1 MICFDTSIIIY
12 IGNGTLNEEI
22 IGSDPICY
30 ASITFIEALGYSEI
44 LSAEEQRIT
53 KFLATITEISLSET
67 IIRTATRLRQLNK
80 MTLGDS
86 IIAATALE
94 NGKVLWTA
102 NIDDFKHI
110 EGLELINPLN
120 NSLYTD

>member
-1 MICFDTSIIIY
+1 MICFDTNIIIY

>member
-1 MICFDTSIIIY
+1 MICFDTNIIIY
-12 IGNGTLNEEI
+12 LGNGTLNEEI

-53 KFLATITEISLSET
+53 ELLATITEISLSET
-67 IIRTATRLRQLNK
+67 IIRTATRLRQLKK

-102 NIDDFKHI
+102 NTSDFANI
-110 EGLELINPLN
+110 ESLKLHNPLK
-120 NSLYTD
+120 

>member
-110 EGLELINPLN
+110 EGLGLINPVN
-120 NSLYTD
+120 NSLYTN

>member
-1 MICFDTSIIIY
+1 MICFDTNIIIY
-12 IGNGTLNEEI
+12 ISNGTLNEEI

>member
-1 MICFDTSIIIY
+1 MICFDTNIIIY

-67 IIRTATRLRQLNK
+67 IIRTAIRLRQLNK

>member
-1 MICFDTSIIIY
+1 MICFDTNIIIY

-30 ASITFIEALGYSEI
+30 ASITFIEAIGYPEI
-44 LSAEEQRIT
+44 FSAEEQRIT
-53 KFLATITEISLSET
+53 EFLATITEISLSET

>member
-1 MICFDTSIIIY
+1 MICFDTNIIIY

-30 ASITFIEALGYSEI
+30 ASITFIEAIGYSEI

-53 KFLATITEISLSET
+53 EFLATITEISLSET

-110 EGLELINPLN
+110 EGLGLINPVN

>member
-30 ASITFIEALGYSEI
+30 ASITFIEAIGYSEI

-53 KFLATITEISLSET
+53 EFLATITEISLSET

-80 MTLGDS
+80 MTLGAS

-110 EGLELINPLN
+110 EGLELINPVN

>member
-30 ASITFIEALGYSEI
+30 ASITFIEAIGYSEI

-53 KFLATITEISLSET
+53 EFLATITEISLSET

-110 EGLELINPLN
+110 EGLELINPVN

>member
-67 IIRTATRLRQLNK
+67 IIRTAIRLRQLNK

>member
-1 MICFDTSIIIY
+1 MICFDTNIIIY

-30 ASITFIEALGYSEI
+30 ASITFIEAIGYSEI

-53 KFLATITEISLSET
+53 EFLATITEISLSET

-110 EGLELINPLN
+110 EGLELINPVN

>member
-30 ASITFIEALGYSEI
+30 ASITFIEAIGYSEI

-53 KFLATITEISLSET
+53 EFLATITEISLSET

-110 EGLELINPLN
+110 EGLGLINPVN
-120 NSLYTD
+120 NSLYTN

>member
-1 MICFDTSIIIY
+1 MICFDTNIIIY

-53 KFLATITEISLSET
+53 EFLATITEISLSET
-67 IIRTATRLRQLNK
+67 IIRTATRLRQLKK

-110 EGLELINPLN
+110 EGLELINPVN

>member
-1 MICFDTSIIIY
+1 MICFDTNIIIY

-67 IIRTATRLRQLNK
+67 IIRTAIRLRQLNK

-110 EGLELINPLN
+110 EGLELINPVN